1 MKWYEFAEQQ
11 RKIRGFTQVELGD
24 KLNVE
29 QGTVGNWL
37 NGRREPELATILK
50 IFHALG
56 ITQVTF
62 NSDSQIVD
70 IQSKQRIHW
79 YELAEQRRK
88 NLGLSQAELADEF
101 EVSQATV
108 GNWLSNRREAD
119 IYTIAKLLERL
130 GIVDVVLHTDA
141 TISLTSG
148 IFDTNA
154 PQLKVSAALKFRGQ
168 DIGEKL
174 TLEDELSLRY
184 FSQDARAYAVRID
197 GEKLEP
203 RIVSGEYIVIEPGA
217 KLQSYDEVLIKLKD
231 GRYMIRVLLT
241 GRNNEWRYADP
252 NTMQQDN
259 EFDPNQIE
267 TMEYIAAIIKPPR
280 D

>member
-11 RKIRGFTQVELGD
+11 RKIYGLTQAELGD

-184 FSQDARAYAVRID
+184 FSQDVRAYAVRID

-203 RIVSGEYIVIEPGA
+203 RIVSGEYLVIEPNT
-217 KLQSYDEVLIKLKD
+217 KLQSYDEVLIKRKD
-231 GRYMIRVLLT
+231 GKYLIRVLLT

-259 EFDPNQIE
+259 EFDPSQIE
-267 TMEYIAAIIKPPR
+267 TMEYIAAIIKPLR
-280 D
+280 G

>member
-11 RKIRGFTQVELGD
+11 RKICGLTQVELGD

-88 NLGLSQAELADEF
+88 SLGLSQAELADEF

-130 GIVDVVLHTDA
+130 GVVDVVLHTDA

-154 PQLKVSAALKFRGQ
+154 PQLKVKAALEFRGQ

-184 FSQDARAYAVRID
+184 FSQDVRAYAVRID

-241 GRNNEWRYADP
+241 GRNKEWRYADP
-252 NTMQQDN
+252 NTMQQDTG
-259 EFDPNQIE
+259 FDPSQIE

-280 D
+280 

>member
-11 RKIRGFTQVELGD
+11 RKICGLTQAELGD

-62 NSDSQIVD
+62 NSDNQIVD

-130 GIVDVVLHTDA
+130 GVVDVVLHTDA

-154 PQLKVSAALKFRGQ
+154 PQLKVKAALEFRGQ
-168 DIGEKL
+168 DIGKKL
-174 TLEDELSLRY
+174 TLEDELSLHY
-184 FSQDARAYAVRID
+184 FSQDVRAYAVRID

-241 GRNNEWRYADP
+241 GRNKEWRYADP
-252 NTMQQDN
+252 NTMQQDTD
-259 EFDPNQIE
+259 FDPSQIE

-280 D
+280 S